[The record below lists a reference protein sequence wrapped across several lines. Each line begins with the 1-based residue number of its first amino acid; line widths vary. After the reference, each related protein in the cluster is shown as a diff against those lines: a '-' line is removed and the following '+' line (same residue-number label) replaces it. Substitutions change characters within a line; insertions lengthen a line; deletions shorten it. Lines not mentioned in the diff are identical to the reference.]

1 MKKKSPKKPKFKQEE
16 AIKYKAEQGGAI
28 SAPQKKKKK
37 EKSLGHKEQEALAY
51 KASQGGAIRPA
62 GSKGK
67 KKQEKKVK
75 SKINRF
81 HDPIHRHLHQHLSG
95 RGGRLDPPYVR
106 KKMYE
111 LTKNMHPSIFHSYMH
126 SKPMDLPQ
134 HYQDHPGKNITPN
147 PRDSISHVIDTG
159 GSMSSLTHSEN
170 GLLQAHD
177 SRFYHQSEII

>member
-28 SAPQKKKKK
+28 SARLPEKEKKPKKD
-37 EKSLGHKEQEALAY
+37 KSLGHKEQEALAY
-51 KASQGGAIRPA
+51 KASQGGAIP
-62 GSKGK
+62 KVK
-67 KKQEKKVK
+67 KKKKGK
-75 SKINRF
+75 SKIQRF

-134 HYQDHPGKNITPN
+134 HYQDHPGKNITSN

>member
-28 SAPQKKKKK
+28 SAPSKKKVK
-37 EKSLGHKEQEALAY
+37 EKKLDFKIQEALAS
-51 KASQGGAIRPA
+51 KASQGGRIPKEVKRK
-62 GSKGK
+62 KGK
-67 KKQEKKVK
+67 
-75 SKINRF
+75 SSINRF

-159 GSMSSLTHSEN
+159 GSMASLTHSEN

-177 SRFYHQSEII
+177 SIFYHQSEII